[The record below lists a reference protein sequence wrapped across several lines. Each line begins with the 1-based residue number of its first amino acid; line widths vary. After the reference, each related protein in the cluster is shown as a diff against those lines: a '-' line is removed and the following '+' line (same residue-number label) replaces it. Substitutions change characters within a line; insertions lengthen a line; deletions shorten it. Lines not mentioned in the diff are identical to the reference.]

1 MSEESVKNDIKIS
14 INYMIPGKYTEKEI
28 IEALNNDID
37 FVKQLMKDRGAM
49 PVIERLPEEVLNS
62 NPELYFIAVDKQ
74 PQYLHN
80 VPKEVLQNNPEAYIT
95 VIKKDPHMLYD
106 VPKDIQ
112 EQYPEE
118 VMEAVK
124 NMPSAMRF
132 MDKKVQEQNPEF
144 VIDIVKETPGCIKY
158 LAEPLKKENPQ
169 LCVEACKKVGKIDG
183 MGIPDEVLIANPELV
198 IELAEKDLKNKVP
211 IFDFDSL
218 PKELMQNAKI
228 KELSEKQSEKYK
240 ELNEKNNGT
249 KEVEDKHPVEVKT
262 SKFKE
267 FYDKSKGKLKQA
279 FDKLKE
285 IFGKDKQVDIS
296 KENDDEI
303 KQ

>member
-1 MSEESVKNDIKIS
+1 MSIKEDIKNS
-14 INYMIPGKYTEKEI
+14 INYMKPGYKYSKEEI
-28 IEALNNDID
+28 INELNNDME
-37 FVKQLMKDRGAM
+37 FTKQL
-49 PVIERLPEEVLNS
+49 IENNDINRVMSIMPEEVLNS

-80 VPKEVLQNNPEAYIT
+80 VPKEVLQNNPEAYIK
-95 VIKKDPHMLYD
+95 VIKKDPHMLCD

-132 MDKKVQEQNPEF
+132 MGKKIQEQNPEF

-169 LCVEACKKVGKIDG
+169 LCVEACKKIGKIDG
-183 MGIPDEVLIANPELV
+183 MGIPDEVLITNPELV
-198 IELAEKDLKNKVP
+198 IELAEKDLDNKVP
-211 IFDFDSL
+211 TFDFNSL

-228 KELSEKQSEKYK
+228 KELSERQSEIYK
-240 ELNEKNNGT
+240 ELDEKNSGT

-285 IFGKDKQVDIS
+285 IFGKDKQVDVS
-296 KENDDEI
+296 KENDDERE
-303 KQ
+303 

>member
-14 INYMIPGKYTEKEI
+14 INYMIPGKYNEKEI

-49 PVIERLPEEVLNS
+49 PVIECLPEKVLNS
-62 NPELYFIAVDKQ
+62 NPELYSLAMDEQ
-74 PQYLHN
+74 PDYLHY
-80 VPKEVLQNNPEAYIT
+80 VPKEVLKNNPEAYIK
-95 VIKKDPHMLYD
+95 VIQKDPHMLCD

-112 EQYPEE
+112 EQY
-118 VMEAVK
+118 
-124 NMPSAMRF
+124 
-132 MDKKVQEQNPEF
+132 PEF

-169 LCVEACKKVGKIDG
+169 LCVEACKKIGKIDG
-183 MGIPDEVLIANPELV
+183 MGIPDEVLITNPELV
-198 IELAEKDLKNKVP
+198 IELAEKDLDNKVP

-249 KEVEDKHPVEVKT
+249 KEVEDKHPVELKT

>member
-49 PVIERLPEEVLNS
+49 PVIDRLPEEVLNS

-95 VIKKDPHMLYD
+95 VIKKDPHMLYE

-132 MDKKVQEQNPEF
+132 MDKKIQEQNPEF

-228 KELSEKQSEKYK
+228 KELSEKQRF
-240 ELNEKNNGT
+240 LKNYINN
-249 KEVEDKHPVEVKT
+249 
-262 SKFKE
+262 
-267 FYDKSKGKLKQA
+267 LKRIQ
-279 FDKLKE
+279 
-285 IFGKDKQVDIS
+285 
-296 KENDDEI
+296 I
-303 KQ
+303 KVIK

>member
-132 MDKKVQEQNPEF
+132 MDKKIQEQNPEF

-158 LAEPLKKENPQ
+158 LAEP

>member
-112 EQYPEE
+112 EQYPE
-118 VMEAVK
+118 
-124 NMPSAMRF
+124 
-132 MDKKVQEQNPEF
+132 F

-183 MGIPDEVLIANPELV
+183 MGIPDEVLIASPELV

-228 KELSEKQSEKYK
+228 KELSEKQSF
-240 ELNEKNNGT
+240 LKNYINN
-249 KEVEDKHPVEVKT
+249 
-262 SKFKE
+262 
-267 FYDKSKGKLKQA
+267 LKRIQ
-279 FDKLKE
+279 
-285 IFGKDKQVDIS
+285 
-296 KENDDEI
+296 I
-303 KQ
+303 KVIK

>member
-14 INYMIPGKYTEKEI
+14 INYMIPGKYTEKDI

-49 PVIERLPEEVLNS
+49 PVIECLPEKVLNS
-62 NPELYFIAVDKQ
+62 NPELYSLAMDEQ
-74 PQYLHN
+74 PDYLHY
-80 VPKEVLQNNPEAYIT
+80 VPKEVLKNNPEAYIK
-95 VIKKDPHMLYD
+95 VIQKDPHMLCD
-106 VPKDIQ
+106 VPKDI
-112 EQYPEE
+112 
-118 VMEAVK
+118 
-124 NMPSAMRF
+124 
-132 MDKKVQEQNPEF
+132 QEQNPEF

-169 LCVEACKKVGKIDG
+169 LCVEACKKIGKIDG
-183 MGIPDEVLIANPELV
+183 MGIPDEVLITNPELV
-198 IELAEKDLKNKVP
+198 IELAEKDLDNKVP

>member
-14 INYMIPGKYTEKEI
+14 INYMIPGKYNEKEI

-49 PVIERLPEEVLNS
+49 PVIECLPEKVLNS
-62 NPELYFIAVDKQ
+62 NPELYSLAMDEQ
-74 PQYLHN
+74 PDYLHY
-80 VPKEVLQNNPEAYIT
+80 VPKEVLKNNPEAYIK
-95 VIKKDPHMLYD
+95 VIQKDPHMLCD

-112 EQYPEE
+112 EQY
-118 VMEAVK
+118 
-124 NMPSAMRF
+124 
-132 MDKKVQEQNPEF
+132 PEF

-169 LCVEACKKVGKIDG
+169 LCVEACKKIGKIDG